1 MLFPGP
7 MPPPTDPLLTLML
20 DASLVGLLFDAPPPK
35 EQDLSDVLGAE
46 IVGAEA
52 GAQLGYSLIGAALL
66 WPDVSVDNVFKQHP
80 LTTHAAEV
88 IERAGV
94 QKWAANAWIHMRDF
108 RTPYAK
114 GLTG

>member
-1 MLFPGP
+1 MDWSQRKQLGGLQQYYNVWADRG
-7 MPPPTDPLLTLML
+7 MPPPQENF
-20 DASLVGLLFDAPPPK
+20 ANVGLRFSPAR
-35 EQDLSDVLGAE
+35 
-46 IVGAEA
+46 
-52 GAQLGYSLIGAALL
+52 GAALL
-66 WPDVSVDNVFKQHP
+66 WPDVDTDNVFKQHP